1 MCKKNYLDSVPVM
14 QPEVER
20 SEGILP
26 VFLPLAFIQPF
37 KLYLNFIHL
46 WEYNNIMKK
55 AIYHGSSSIIEKP
68 IFGFGKVRNDYGLG
82 FYCTET
88 LSMSKEWGVSKYAN
102 GYANIYN
109 IETDGLSV
117 FDLNSNEYT
126 ILHWL
131 AVLLENRIFDIGSAL
146 AQEAKDYLLKNF
158 AVPYKEFDIVTG
170 YRADDSYFSFAQDF
184 INGTISVRQLGNAM
198 KLGELGNQFVLK
210 SKKAFDAIHFEGYEI
225 AESSE
230 WFAKKELRDKSARRQ
245 YFDVE
250 KNKRQRGDLY
260 IIQILDEEIKAD
272 DPRLR

>member
-1 MCKKNYLDSVPVM
+1 
-14 QPEVER
+14 
-20 SEGILP
+20 
-26 VFLPLAFIQPF
+26 
-37 KLYLNFIHL
+37 
-46 WEYNNIMKK
+46 MKK

-88 LSMSKEWGVSKYAN
+88 LGMSKEWGVSKYAN

-198 KLGELGNQFVLK
+198 KLGKLGNQFVLK

-225 AESSE
+225 AEYSE

-260 IIQILDEEIKAD
+260 IVQILDEEIKAD